1 MKWLIDEMLP
11 PTVADELRDRG
22 HDAVAVLEMEMQG
35 APDADVFE
43 LAVKEQRVVV
53 TENFADF
60 AALVEQHQTDNK
72 PSTPVVF
79 VRKSSLPP
87 GGALLPSRRSPR
99 RLGERQPRSLPRAPL
114 ALTVPVVSASL
125 MGVDRPGLRCG

>member
-53 TENFADF
+53 TENFAKEI
-60 AALVEQHQTDNK
+60 AAMY
-72 PSTPVVF
+72 S
-79 VRKSSLPP
+79 
-87 GGALLPSRRSPR
+87 
-99 RLGERQPRSLPRAPL
+99 
-114 ALTVPVVSASL
+114 
-125 MGVDRPGLRCG
+125 